1 MCYCFNKELLLCHN
15 CVKKKKSQ
23 KYRGN
28 VHKLHDH
35 FRGNYLAGTHDLY
48 FPMKGSLLNWI
59 NTLLIAKFHCRRL
72 LSSHHFQNKP
82 ISYFFILCATITTSS
97 SRICFQRALKKTAAK
112 NIQEMHDTG
121 LPVLMKLDHTSVTG
135 WEAKYILQLTKKLKS
150 NFSIFYFIFLKTIQF

>member
-1 MCYCFNKELLLCHN
+1 MCYCFNKELLLCHI

-28 VHKLHDH
+28 VYKLHDH

-82 ISYFFILCATITTSS
+82 ISYFFILCVTITTSS
-97 SRICFQRALKKTAAK
+97 SWICFQRALKKTAAK

-121 LPVLMKLDHTSVTG
+121 LPVLMKLDRTSVTG
-135 WEAKYILQLTKKLKS
+135 WEAKCILQLTKKLTS
-150 NFSIFYFIFLKTIQF
+150 NFSIFYFIFLV